1 MFLFFSFFLLT
12 LQRHSLNASPLQAGH
27 FLPSPPPPKD
37 KPASTKVNKQ
47 DNEDILNAI
56 LPPRYDSVVF
66 LLHGWASSHHTLISI
81 DLCCCREWVEG
92 NKQWIQ
98 AVSSAVSTRTEVIQ
112 LEELLDTKI
121 QQRQA
126 RETGI
131 CPIRR
136 ELYSQCFGKEP
147 SGNGGRQ
154 IYTLSHAAVA

>member
-1 MFLFFSFFLLT
+1 MQVLCRWVTFFHPHRHLRTNQPLWRWTNRKMRTSWTSSSLLGMAVT
-12 LQRHSLNASPLQAGH
+12 LAGT
-27 FLPSPPPPKD
+27 FRPN
-37 KPASTKVNKQ
+37 TK
-47 DNEDILNAI
+47 
-56 LPPRYDSVVF
+56 
-66 LLHGWASSHHTLISI
+66 LH
-81 DLCCCREWVEG
+81 CCREWMEG
-92 NKQWIQ
+92 NQRWKQ

-147 SGNGGRQ
+147 HGDGGWQ
-154 IYTLSHAAVA
+154 MYILSHTAVASFHWHDNKNPCACFIPLLY